1 MYLAFST
8 SVSHLSH
15 SYPPSSLLFLWNSI
29 PLVLASPLPFIL
41 LRYSLMGGFL
51 LFGLCGLPCTFQFFS
66 LQDLT
71 RFTQWGEYLRNELC
85 FAALTIVLITAPS
98 NITRSVCVSG
108 HLKLTTVWNCVYK
121 MNICLCNLEYM
132 IVFISVSKLSW
143 SRIPL
148 GKRL

>member
-71 RFTQWGEYLRNELC
+71 RFTQWREYLRNELC
-85 FAALTIVLITAPS
+85 FAALTIVLITATL
-98 NITRSVCVSG
+98 NITRSVCGSG
-108 HLKLTTVWNCVYK
+108 HLKLAILWNRVYK
-121 MNICLCNLEYM
+121 MNVCLCNLEYR

-143 SRIPL
+143 PRIPL
-148 GKRL
+148 GEWL